1 MSLIGVGSFIFGFV
15 LFFVALMKKHFT
27 KQKITQSETFQLAA
41 LLIFVGSFILAMPHL
56 GI

>member
-15 LFFVALMKKHFT
+15 LFWVALIKKQVT
-27 KQKITQSETFQLAA
+27 KQKIVQSETFQLAA